1 MKRDAPNMIFV
12 STFFHEQEGILSSA
26 AVFWFSH
33 GIHPEGH
40 HIHLY
45 LYEDVSPSI
54 PSGEGMMITVLFVS
68 LCVFYHLLLPTIL
81 YY

>member
-1 MKRDAPNMIFV
+1 MISV
-12 STFFHEQEGILSSA
+12 STFFPEQEGILSSA
-26 AVFWFSH
+26 AAFWFSH

-54 PSGEGMMITVLFVS
+54 PSGEGMMITVLFVVLAMAS
-68 LCVFYHLLLPTIL
+68 GDKMNHMSDTHTNINSS
-81 YY
+81 